1 MKEVKLYTD
10 GACSGNPGPGGWAA
24 ILLFGQHTKELSG
37 FEPDTT
43 NNRMEMTAVI
53 QGFRALKEPCRVTVY
68 SDSNLVIKAFNAG
81 WLANWQKTAF
91 KGGKIKNIDLWQELI
106 QVISSHDINWVWV
119 KGHSTDFYN
128 NRCDQLARQAI
139 SDNVS

>member
-1 MKEVKLYTD
+1 MAKARQWVQDKFASAHSVPPISFVYN
-10 GACSGNPGPGGWAA
+10 GVSS
-24 ILLFGQHTKELSG
+24 LS
-37 FEPDTT
+37 
-43 NNRMEMTAVI
+43 
-53 QGFRALKEPCRVTVY
+53 L
-68 SDSNLVIKAFNAG
+68 
-81 WLANWQKTAF
+81 LANWQKTAF